1 MPELPEVENARRC
14 LLRAELPG
22 RTFTK
27 TDIGWSK
34 SVKIPDLEEFTM
46 GLRGAVVQDVHRRG
60 KYILLPLLDEESETR
75 TLIIHL
81 GMSGGLSVQPRSNPL
96 HPLVRHTF
104 SLDDGRELRFED
116 GRKFGKLWL
125 ASNPSEVLPP
135 LSPEPLEGGLTPQ
148 LLAESLKGRN
158 APIKALLLEQSIV
171 AGMGNLYADESL
183 FLAEINPTRSA
194 SGLTSKETER
204 LQRSIVSAL
213 TASIDKYE
221 IAREESWPDPPRALT
236 GWSHPRAEGAP
247 CPRCGGPFTGT
258 RVRARGTY
266 YCPKCQGKVRIH

>member
-14 LLRAELPG
+14 LIKAELP
-22 RTFTK
+22 RRAFTK
-27 TDIGWSK
+27 ADIGWAK
-34 SVKIPDLEEFTM
+34 SIKTPDLEEFVL
-46 GLRGAVVQDVHRRG
+46 GLRGGVVQEVHRRG
-60 KYILLPLLDEESETR
+60 KYILLPLVNDESEAR
-75 TLIIHL
+75 TLILHL
-81 GMSGGLSVQPRSNPL
+81 GMSGGLSVQPSTNPM

-116 GRKFGKLWL
+116 GRKFGKIWL
-125 ASNPSEVLPP
+125 VSDPSEVLPP

-148 LLAESLKGRN
+148 VLAKSLEGRN

-183 FLAEINPTRSA
+183 FLAGINPTRSA
-194 SGLTSKETER
+194 SSLTGEEIDR
-204 LQRSIVSAL
+204 LQRCIVDAL
-213 TASIDKYE
+213 SASIAKYE
-221 IAREESWPDPPRALT
+221 TARDESWPDPPRALT
-236 GWSHPRAEGAP
+236 GWTHPRTEGAP

-266 YCPKCQGKVRIH
+266 YCPKCQV

>member
-14 LLRAELPG
+14 LIKAELPG
-22 RTFTK
+22 RAFTK
-27 TDIGWSK
+27 ADIGWAK
-34 SVKIPDLEEFTM
+34 SVKTPDLEEFVL
-46 GLRGAVVQDVHRRG
+46 GLRGGVVQEVHRRG
-60 KYILLPLLDEESETR
+60 KYILLPLVNDESEAR
-75 TLIIHL
+75 TLILHL
-81 GMSGGLSVQPRSNPL
+81 GMSGGLSVQPSTNPM

-116 GRKFGKLWL
+116 GRKFGKIWL
-125 ASNPSEVLPP
+125 VSDPTEVLPP

-148 LLAESLKGRN
+148 VLAQSLQGRK

-183 FLAEINPTRSA
+183 FLAGINPTRSA
-194 SGLTSKETER
+194 SSLTGEEIDR
-204 LQRSIVSAL
+204 LQRCIVDAL
-213 TASIDKYE
+213 SASIAKYE
-221 IAREESWPDPPRALT
+221 TARDESWPDPPRALT
-236 GWSHPRAEGAP
+236 GWTHLRTEGAP

-266 YCPKCQGKVRIH
+266 YCPKCQV